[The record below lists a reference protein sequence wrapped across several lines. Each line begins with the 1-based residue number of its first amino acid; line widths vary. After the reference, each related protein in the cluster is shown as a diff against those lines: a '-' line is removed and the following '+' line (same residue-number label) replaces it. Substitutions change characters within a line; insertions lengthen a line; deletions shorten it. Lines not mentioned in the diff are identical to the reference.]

1 MPPPKS
7 VSEGQP
13 RTRPTPVKEVPTTST
28 ATVSLNQLSRHV
40 EIEPLKLDAALKS
53 ASAASAARDP
63 MHPILKILSEEI
75 GIPLASV
82 QDDFV
87 FADNGVDSL
96 LSLKMSG
103 RFREELGLD
112 LESSV
117 FETCA
122 TVADLVAHL
131 GYSTFS
137 SDESTEHSSVVE
149 GVSLTSEP
157 FGALS
162 SSATTPASQ
171 SLRESVSSTL
181 CKDVCAILAEEIG
194 VSTSEIMN
202 NANLGE
208 LGMDSLMSLTVLGR
222 LREELELELDD
233 DFFVSYPDFDSFKLM
248 FQPALPPALPQES
261 KPDMSEELKQY
272 RASSILLQGNPKTAL
287 YTLFLLPDG
296 SGAAVSYGPIDAVGK
311 DVCVYGLNCP
321 WLKTADKLVQFG
333 LKGLATLYVEE
344 IRRRVPQGP
353 YSLGG
358 WSAGGICAYEAAI
371 QLTRQGESV
380 ERLIFLDSPNP
391 IGLEKLPARLFDF
404 INGLGLFGDGKAPD
418 WLLAHFLAFIDALDE
433 WKPVPWSEALG
444 SKSPPPH
451 GYILWAEDG
460 VCKGIDE
467 RPEYRDDDPREMR
480 WLLENRTNFGGN
492 NWDVLL
498 GERNLSIER
507 IKDANHFTM
516 LHKGKNTERVAAF
529 IKNAF
534 T

>member
-1 MPPPKS
+1 MPPPKPTNE
-7 VSEGQP
+7 VQP
-13 RTRPTPVKEVPTTST
+13 RSRPTAVKETPTKNT
-28 ATVSLNQLSRHV
+28 ATVSLTQLSCHTEV
-40 EIEPLKLDAALKS
+40 EPLKLDAALKS

-63 MHPILKILSEEI
+63 MHPILAILADEI
-75 GIPLASV
+75 GIPLAGV

-96 LSLKMSG
+96 LSLKISG

-137 SDESTEHSSVVE
+137 SDQSTEQSSVTE
-149 GVSLTSEP
+149 G
-157 FGALS
+157 LS
-162 SSATTPASQ
+162 SSSAITPPSQ
-171 SLRESVSSTL
+171 SPRESVSSSL

-202 NANLGE
+202 DVNLGE

-233 DFFVSYPDFDSFKLM
+233 DFFVSYPDFSSFKHM
-248 FQPALPPALPQES
+248 FQPTLPQDSE
-261 KPDMSEELKQY
+261 PDMSEELKKY

-296 SGAAVSYGPIDAVGK
+296 SGAAVSYGPIDAVGT

-344 IRRRVPQGP
+344 IRRRVPRGP
-353 YSLGG
+353 YNLGG

-371 QLTRQGESV
+371 QLTRQGETV
-380 ERLIFLDSPNP
+380 DRLIFLDSPNP
-391 IGLEKLPARLFDF
+391 IGLEKLPPRLFDF

-433 WKPVPWSEALG
+433 WKPVPWDEALNNKAPAPR
-444 SKSPPPH
+444 SF
-451 GYILWAEDG
+451 ILWAEDG
-460 VCKGIDE
+460 VCKDTDE

-498 GERNLSIER
+498 GEKNLSIQR

-529 IKNAF
+529 IKSAF
-534 T
+534 V

>member
-7 VSEGQP
+7 TNEAQP
-13 RTRPTPVKEVPTTST
+13 RPRPTAAKEFPVKSTTS
-28 ATVSLNQLSRHV
+28 VSLTQLSCHTEV
-40 EIEPLKLDAALKS
+40 EPLKLDAALKS
-53 ASAASAARDP
+53 ASTASAARNP
-63 MHPILKILSEEI
+63 MHPIIAILSDEV
-75 GIPLASV
+75 GIPSASV

-96 LSLKMSG
+96 LSLKIAG
-103 RFREELGLD
+103 RLREELGLE

-137 SDESTEHSSVVE
+137 SDQSTEQLSETEAFSS
-149 GVSLTSEP
+149 SSEP
-157 FGALS
+157 FTTLT
-162 SSATTPASQ
+162 SSATTP
-171 SLRESVSSTL
+171 LRESVSSTL
-181 CKDVCAILAEEIG
+181 LKDVCAILADEIG
-194 VSTSEIMN
+194 VSPSEIMN
-202 NANLGE
+202 DVNLGE

-233 DFFVSYPDFDSFKLM
+233 DFFVSYPDFSSFKHM
-248 FQPALPPALPQES
+248 FQSAATPQES
-261 KPDMSEELKQY
+261 EPDMSEELHKY

-321 WLKTADKLVQFG
+321 WLKTADKLVRFG
-333 LKGLATLYVEE
+333 LKGLATLYAEE
-344 IRRRVPQGP
+344 IKRRVPQGP
-353 YSLGG
+353 YNLGG

-371 QLTRQGESV
+371 QMTRQGDTV
-380 ERLIFLDSPNP
+380 DRLIFLDSPNP

-433 WKPVPWSEALG
+433 WKPVPWDEALNNKAPAPR
-444 SKSPPPH
+444 SF
-451 GYILWAEDG
+451 ILWAEDG
-460 VCKGIDE
+460 VCKGTDE

-498 GERNLSIER
+498 GEKNLSISR

-534 T
+534 A